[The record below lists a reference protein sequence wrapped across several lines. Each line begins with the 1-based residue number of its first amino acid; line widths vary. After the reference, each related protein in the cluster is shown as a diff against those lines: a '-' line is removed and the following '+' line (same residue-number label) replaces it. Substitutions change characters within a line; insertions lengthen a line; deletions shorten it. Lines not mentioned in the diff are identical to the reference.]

1 MKRCVLILA
10 ALLLTACAVAQEAPK
25 EAPAKAPAAIAA
37 GKVEHGKVER
47 INETW
52 VVSVWG
58 TPKQMGNAYGT
69 LLGPVIKR
77 VISDLIHNGFGKE
90 EEAYANIR
98 RGSRTMAEHQPK
110 EFIAE
115 LRACAEAAKVDLDD
129 LLMLQ
134 YFGDVRRAIKG
145 PGASFLCTSFAIMP
159 PWTRGK
165 RCIVGRNLDYFDHGV
180 GNYAS
185 ILAHYRPTGR
195 IPFVTV
201 TWVGVANG
209 WTLLNEKGIVCSNN
223 TALGDGKHSLE
234 GISTCYLLRV
244 VAENADTVAKG
255 VAMVKKGPRACGT
268 NMLIAGG
275 EPMDAAICEFDHE
288 RIIVRKPTGGF
299 VGAANSFQT
308 LLNNW
313 GGGTMY
319 WGRLGVVRELMKKH
333 RGRIDVG
340 TDIAGA
346 EGVPITGMNLHSAMV
361 DCTDRRL
368 RVRMGKIPAHKLP
381 ARTFRLTD
389 KGVVADEP
397 EANPY

>member
-244 VAENADTVAKG
+244 VAENAAELDWRYLG
-255 VAMVKKGPRACGT
+255 VILAARAGSVYAAVFQRRGGRIVPAAGPGT
-268 NMLIAGG
+268 QQADEFLAQAPRPIMLIG
-275 EPMDAAICEFDHE
+275 EGLAYQAMGAPGVTASDPAAD
-288 RIIVRKPTGGF
+288 
-299 VGAANSFQT
+299 
-308 LLNNW
+308 
-313 GGGTMY
+313 
-319 WGRLGVVRELMKKH
+319 ELH
-333 RGRIDVG
+333 
-340 TDIAGA
+340 
-346 EGVPITGMNLHSAMV
+346 
-361 DCTDRRL
+361 
-368 RVRMGKIPAHKLP
+368 LP
-381 ARTFRLTD
+381 APQALWRVGHDMARAGMFTD
-389 KGVVADEP
+389 YHHLLP
-397 EANPY
+397 IYPRQCEAVRQWEARARRQDPQGP